1 MMIISVVVFM
11 TRRLLQRRRA
21 VHPYPTYPTARTS
34 KKFAPQSRRAESGHV
49 RAVSGVNLTSG
60 GRPAFQCSH
69 PTPLQSLSPRTEII
83 PQPNVLRRA
92 APPSPAA

>member
-34 KKFAPQSRRAESGHV
+34 KNSRRAESGHV